1 MTTQWRFATTPAAQP
16 RLWSPILDLPE
27 PLVESWVEPL
37 PESPA
42 APQTESHAES
52 PVESWI
58 ERRSAP
64 TPSAQLIREH
74 QRQMVQNIAL
84 KAQNQHLA
92 AQQERAMTRM
102 AHLSTQNDS
111 LRQSHDRA
119 ESQLENLKRQLDG
132 LRPTGGHR
140 QRQRANIALDV
151 TPVHAVSNPNPALRN
166 ARGHYVQQ
174 AFWPRKQH
182 RPIVRTCLNLV
193 AASLVVGLSYLLM
206 VLVASLLAPGMVPDL
221 LVLGLNWG
229 RVILAIDLFSLGL
242 AMVTESV

>member
-1 MTTQWRFATTPAAQP
+1 MTTQWRFATTPAAPP

-27 PLVESWVEPL
+27 PRVESWVE
-37 PESPA
+37 SQA
-42 APQTESHAES
+42 QPQAES
-52 PVESWI
+52 QAQPQAEFQAESQAESWI

-74 QRQMVQNIAL
+74 QRLMAQNIAL

-102 AHLSTQNDS
+102 AHLSTQNNS
-111 LRQSHDRA
+111 LRQSHDRG
-119 ESQLENLKRQLDG
+119 ELQLENLQRQLD
-132 LRPTGGHR
+132 R

-151 TPVHAVSNPNPALRN
+151 QPVHAAANPNPAVRN

-174 AFWPRKQH
+174 AFWLRKQH

-193 AASLVVGLSYLLM
+193 AASLVVALSYALM
-206 VLVASLLAPGMVPDL
+206 VLVAALLAPGMVPDL